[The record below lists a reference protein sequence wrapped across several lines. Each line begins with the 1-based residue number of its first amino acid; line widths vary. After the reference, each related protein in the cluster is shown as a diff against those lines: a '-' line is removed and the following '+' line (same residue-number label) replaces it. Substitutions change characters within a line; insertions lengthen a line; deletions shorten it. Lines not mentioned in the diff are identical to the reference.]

1 MVLQALVFV
10 FVLYI
15 LLKFNED
22 KPIIEN
28 FKFKKFKIKKAFKKI
43 GRSKSKSKSTK
54 SASGG
59 GISSAQVKQI
69 VDKAVGDKVGGLENK
84 VNETTDRFD
93 YNDKRFKEITDRQQE
108 IMDRIE
114 KMNSTVGELD
124 AGW

>member
-1 MVLQALVFV
+1 MLLQALIFV

-15 LLKFNED
+15 LFKFNEE

-43 GRSKSKSKSTK
+43 GRSKSKSKS
-54 SASGG
+54 SGG
-59 GISSAQVKQI
+59 ANGISSAQVKQI

-84 VNETTDRFD
+84 VNQTTDRFD

-108 IMDRIE
+108 IMDRID

>member
-1 MVLQALVFV
+1 MLLQALVFV

-15 LLKFNED
+15 LFKFNDER
-22 KPIIEN
+22 PIIEN

-43 GRSKSKSKSTK
+43 GSSKSKSKS
-54 SASGG
+54 SGG
-59 GISSAQVKQI
+59 ANGISSAQVKQI

-84 VNETTDRFD
+84 VNQTTDRFD